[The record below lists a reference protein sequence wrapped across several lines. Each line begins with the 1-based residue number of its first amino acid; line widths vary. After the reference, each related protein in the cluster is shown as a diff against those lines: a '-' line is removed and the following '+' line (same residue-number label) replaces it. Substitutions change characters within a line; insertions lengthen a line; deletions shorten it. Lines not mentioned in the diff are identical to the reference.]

1 MKKDLDW
8 WDQPA
13 NTRDMD
19 VENRLMP
26 DSDLFPLRT
35 VGDVRKLFERHLNC
49 RRRNDADSETP
60 TYADEPNLVLL
71 SIVVGAVENSMTI
84 AKSLTSMVGSDAES
98 LAALDQVCQEPSVAL
113 NRIQMSLITITCYA
127 SWDRLT
133 QKRRIST

>member
-8 WDQPA
+8 WEQPA

-35 VGDVRKLFERHLNC
+35 VGDVRKLFERHLNR

-98 LAALDQVCQEPSVAL
+98 LAALDQVCLEPAAAL
-113 NRIQMSLITITCYA
+113 NPIQMSLITINCYA
-127 SWDRLT
+127 TWDRLT